1 MRRSPSITRTDSLF
15 PYTTL
20 FRSEDRLKFR
30 LIHQFC
36 RFIQRKPACL
46 PLFTLRP
53 VIELPDDGQR
63 ININKQVPVAF
74 ALAIFISILTY
85 RRRTGDTGNA
95 GLLKRFPDGRLMSF
109 KTANRF
115 AFLNNQFSLLAS
127 RYNQ

>member
-74 ALAIFISILTY
+74 ALALFISILTY
-85 RRRTGDTGNA
+85 RRSEERRVGKECVSTF
-95 GLLKRFPDGRLMSF
+95 R
-109 KTANRF
+109 
-115 AFLNNQFSLLAS
+115 S
-127 RYNQ
+127 RWSPYH